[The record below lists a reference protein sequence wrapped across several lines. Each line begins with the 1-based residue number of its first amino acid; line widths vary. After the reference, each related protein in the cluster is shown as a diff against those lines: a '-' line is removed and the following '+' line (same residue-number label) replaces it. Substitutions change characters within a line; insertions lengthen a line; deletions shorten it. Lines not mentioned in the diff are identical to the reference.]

1 MAPGRGRDSVRSCN
15 FFCGDDEVGR
25 MAVGPAYITP
35 GDGGVFEEFVGES
48 HLRGLCLVRE
58 WHGAG

>member
-1 MAPGRGRDSVRSCN
+1 
-15 FFCGDDEVGR
+15 